1 MKFVDEVSFQ
11 IASGHGGPGAVS
23 FHREKF
29 VAFGGP
35 DGGDGGKGG
44 SVIFEATTSR
54 NTLVD
59 FRFNKVYRG
68 QDGQKGGINQMTG
81 RDGEDL
87 LLLVPV
93 GTQISDDTTGELL
106 ADLDVEGKR
115 WAVDGG
121 RGGKGN
127 MFFKSARNRTPRF
140 AQEGEPGVELKVRLE
155 LKLLADV
162 GLLGF
167 PNAGKSTLISRISAA
182 RPKVADYPFTT
193 LVPHLGVVKIDEGVS
208 FVVADIPGLVE
219 GASEGVGLGHQFL
232 RHLDRCRV
240 LVHLIPADLAVEQGV
255 VAMAETLYAELAAYD
270 PSLAERPQ
278 ILCLSKVDCLAEDVV
293 AGLLAELEAFAG
305 RRVLGLSSVTGRG
318 VDTLVR
324 AMHRSVQHIAAPDPS
339 GRRIARPL
347 EADDD
352 ADDDDDDDDDWDDDW
367 DDELDDDDGDDDDD
381 DDSDDLMSDET
392 GDEP

>member
-1 MKFVDEVSFQ
+1 MKFVDEVSFL
-11 IASGHGGPGAVS
+11 IASGHGGPGAIS

-29 VAFGGP
+29 VPRGGP

-44 SVIFEATTSR
+44 SVIFESTFSR

-68 QDGQKGGINQMTG
+68 DDGDPGGINQMTG
-81 RDGEDL
+81 HGGKDL

-93 GTQISDDTTGELL
+93 GTQIFDDESGELL
-106 ADLDVEGKR
+106 ADLDVEGAR
-115 WAVDGG
+115 WSIEGG

-127 MFFKSARNRTPRF
+127 LHFKSARMRTPRF

-182 RPKVADYPFTT
+182 RPKVAEYPFTT
-193 LVPHLGVVKIDEGVS
+193 LVPHLGVVQIDEGVS

-232 RHLDRCRV
+232 RHLDRCKL
-240 LVHLIPADLAVEQGV
+240 LVHLVPADQADEGPGPAAMLA
-255 VAMAETLYAELAAYD
+255 TLN
-270 PSLAERPQ
+270 
-278 ILCLSKVDCLAEDVV
+278 
-293 AGLLAELEAFAG
+293 AELEAYDPDLASRPQLVVLSKADTVLPERRDELMAELERAAG
-305 RRVLGLSSVTGRG
+305 RRVLAISGVTGLG
-318 VDTLVR
+318 VDLLVR
-324 AMHRSVQHIAAPDPS
+324 AMFRWLQTP
-339 GRRIARPL
+339 G
-347 EADDD
+347 
-352 ADDDDDDDDDWDDDW
+352 
-367 DDELDDDDGDDDDD
+367 
-381 DDSDDLMSDET
+381 
-392 GDEP
+392 